1 MNSSIDP
8 ELVRFATKVL
18 CGQTLN
24 SEISFDLSKKSL
36 ILKLLSTRLVQTVLL
51 ALSGCIILLIFFSIT
66 KLQLL
71 GILGG
76 IGTFLTLAYA
86 LVVLLIKPDLAKS
99 DLNVMFCQIINLFE
113 KTLELPTTMDGE
125 SLLEMNS
132 NDELATQ
139 ILIDSPSSNPEKSKP
154 RKNVIQNTKVK
165 KTS

>member
-1 MNSSIDP
+1 
-8 ELVRFATKVL
+8 
-18 CGQTLN
+18 
-24 SEISFDLSKKSL
+24 
-36 ILKLLSTRLVQTVLL
+36 
-51 ALSGCIILLIFFSIT
+51 
-66 KLQLL
+66 
-71 GILGG
+71 
-76 IGTFLTLAYA
+76 
-86 LVVLLIKPDLAKS
+86 
-99 DLNVMFCQIINLFE
+99 MFCQIINLFE